1 VNPPQG
7 DIFELASSL
16 GIPVPEGYR
25 AGVADA
31 LARLM
36 EQAALVMS
44 APLSETC
51 DDATDFVP

>member
-1 VNPPQG
+1 MNPAQG
-7 DIFELASSL
+7 DIFELAASL

-44 APLSETC
+44 APLSEAS
-51 DDATDFVP
+51 DDATGFVP